1 MEMTIYKHRKDW
13 KLYMFHTIEKENGKK
28 EVMAIPVSHDG
39 KPIVNCDTNDFVLHS
54 IEQKQKEYGIKGKDR
69 DEREIGIKLRYHQRQ
84 EEENEE
90 SEEEYFQIA
99 KKVVE

>member
-1 MEMTIYKHRKDW
+1 MILYSTIFKPSLFKGWVFLLLKNKIMEMTIYKHRKDG

-54 IEQKQKEYGIKGKDR
+54 IEQK
-69 DEREIGIKLRYHQRQ
+69 
-84 EEENEE
+84 
-90 SEEEYFQIA
+90 
-99 KKVVE
+99 